1 MKVSKTNIVEKWNE
15 IKKYLDSAT
24 HDTYAQFLPEDF
36 TDPEMEEY
44 VKPFIDD
51 VNEQLSNVSE
61 DKPKPPTPTEPK
73 KKPKSES
80 KKGSK
85 KEDSGKETGKKS
97 GSNSKKSSSTPKKG
111 AKAGKKPDEAPKSA
125 KTEKTKLG
133 ENPAWL
139 ATLNSFVKSFAGKT
153 KDTWRVRDFVSKI
166 QGSFNA
172 KLGQKTPNIDLI
184 RDIQD
189 KLCPY
194 TKSDKKKVDIPAY
207 AELVAK
213 CKAAI
218 KAKDFTVSRT
228 VPKPEIKSIPL
239 SGVKKKRKTKTTR
252 K

>member
-111 AKAGKKPDEAPKSA
+111 ANAGKKTDEAPK
-125 KTEKTKLG
+125 TEKKGKPKVG
-133 ENPAWL
+133 EPEPWQVTL
-139 ATLNSFVKSFAGKT
+139 RYFATYICGKEKTVTSIRKFVKQIQATFA
-153 KDTWRVRDFVSKI
+153 
-166 QGSFNA
+166 A
-172 KLGQKTPNIDLI
+172 KLGNKTPHIDLI
-184 RDIQD
+184 REIQE
-189 KLCPY
+189 KLLPRANS
-194 TKSDKKKVDIPAY
+194 TDKKI
-207 AELVAK
+207 
-213 CKAAI
+213 
-218 KAKDFTVSRT
+218 T
-228 VPKPEIKSIPL
+228 VPEWADLKKRCQEAARDKVVSKTVAKPEIKSAAL
-239 SGVKKKRKTKTTR
+239 SGLKKKRKQR
-252 K
+252 KRK